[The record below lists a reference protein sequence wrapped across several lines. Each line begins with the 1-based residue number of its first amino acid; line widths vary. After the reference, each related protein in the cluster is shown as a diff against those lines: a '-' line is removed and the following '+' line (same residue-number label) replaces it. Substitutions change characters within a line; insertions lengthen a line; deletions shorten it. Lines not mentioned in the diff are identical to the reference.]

1 MADPYGWEDHQ
12 ADVVSH
18 PAVAKE
24 RKSVRQ
30 AVNGVA
36 ALPAALDVWDAGL
49 DAEPIPPR
57 GWLLGG
63 QFCRGFVSSL
73 VGPGAVGKSAVRL
86 VQYLSLATGRELSG
100 EHVFR
105 RSRVLLI
112 SLEDGRD
119 ELRRRLLAAR
129 IHHRIEREELAGWLY
144 LATPETLRIA
154 AMNGQTPEEMDGLAM
169 IESVIERHH
178 IDLAALDPFKKAH
191 SCEENDNNA
200 IDFVATLLTRVA
212 IRRNIA
218 VDLAHHA
225 RKGMATSGDADIG
238 RGAGALKDAI
248 RLGYTLTAMTPEDG
262 ISLGVDDA
270 ERKSLVRLDSAKV
283 NIAPPV
289 TDASWFKLCGVRLGN
304 GTPDYPAG
312 DQVQAAEPWK
322 PTGVFDGLSMA
333 DLNGVLDVISG
344 GLPRGERYSRRPQ
357 DKERWAGTLFVQGLK
372 LEPARAKAILAA
384 WLASGLLFEDE
395 YESPAQRKF
404 RKCVMVDQNK
414 RPGREIET

>member
-1 MADPYGWEDHQ
+1 MPDPQGWEDWQ
-12 ADVVSH
+12 A
-18 PAVAKE
+18 PATPLPGSRSRPRPIRKE
-24 RKSVRQ
+24 L
-30 AVNGVA
+30 AANGHDPNPLV
-36 ALPAALDVWDAGL
+36 VWDAGL
-49 DAEPIPPR
+49 DTEPVPPR
-57 GWLLGG
+57 GWLLGS

-86 VQYLSLATGRELSG
+86 TQYLSLATGRELSG

-129 IHHRIEREELAGWLY
+129 IHHRIDLADLAGWLY

-154 AMNGQTPEEMDGLAM
+154 GSNGDTPEEMDGLKAV
-169 IESVIERHH
+169 EGVIQQFD

-191 SCEENDNNA
+191 ACEENDNNA

-225 RKGMATSGDADIG
+225 RKGAAVSGDADIG

-248 RLGYTLTAMTPEDG
+248 RLGYTLTAMTPEDAL
-262 ISLGVDDA
+262 SLGIEEA
-270 ERKSLVRLDSAKV
+270 QRRSLVRLDSAKV

-289 TDASWFKLCGVRLGN
+289 TQAIWFQLCGVALGN
-304 GTPDYPAG
+304 ETDDYPKG
-312 DQVQAAEPWK
+312 DHVQAAEPWK
-322 PTGVFDGLSMA
+322 PTGIFDAIAIA
-333 DLNGVLDVISG
+333 DINGALDVIAG
-344 GLPRGERYSRRPQ
+344 GLPRGEKYSRRPQ
-357 DKERWAGTLFVQGLK
+357 DKERWAGTVLVQGMK
-372 LEPARAKAILAA
+372 IEAARAKAIIAT
-384 WLASGLLFEDE
+384 WLNSGLLFEDE
-395 YESPAQRKF
+395 YESPSQRKM
-404 RKCVMVDQNK
+404 RKCVMVNPEK
-414 RPGREIET
+414 RPGLKIDA